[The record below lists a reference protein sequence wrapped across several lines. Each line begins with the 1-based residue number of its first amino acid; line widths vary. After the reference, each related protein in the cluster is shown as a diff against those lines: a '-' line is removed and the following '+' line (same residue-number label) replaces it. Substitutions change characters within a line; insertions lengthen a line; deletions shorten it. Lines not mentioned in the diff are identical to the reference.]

1 MRSFRPQFTALLLCC
16 SLGALAAGPPVH
28 AAPSRMPINDTPLM
42 GNPGPRFVAPAIFSA
57 WNGGPTSLPYNVG
70 STSQSLVSHA
80 LSIAGVQQVMSEFD
94 ARGFLRRPD
103 GDAGFTGV
111 GRSTVI
117 VSYQRPGVPIE
128 EEQPFVYVSSFAIYR
143 RDWNGFIPVTMV
155 MGASA
160 ADSAGWPVVR
170 PDPNMPPIGLVSIV
184 DRSFHDGELGQQAI
198 GDAYKAAYSI
208 QPWMYD
214 LGSPVGVRFLH
225 TEIRTASAEANW
237 WWGYGEAVTVGALT
251 GGTSGGLWGAVR
263 GGVPGMGSG
272 ALWGAFSG
280 CSMAA
285 VRYQLE
291 NPYPW

>member
-1 MRSFRPQFTALLLCC
+1 MRSFRPRFIALLLCA
-16 SLGALAAGPPVH
+16 LGALAAGPPAH
-28 AAPSRMPINDTPLM
+28 AAPSRVEVTYSPPLSY
-42 GNPGPRFVAPAIFSA
+42 PGPNIVLPALTST
-57 WNGGPTSLPYNVG
+57 WNGGPTSLPYNSG
-70 STSQSLVSHA
+70 ATSEQLVSHA
-80 LSIAGVQQVMSEFD
+80 LSIAGVQQVMD
-94 ARGFLRRPD
+94 ALSAQGFLRRPD

-117 VSYQRPGVPIE
+117 VSFQRPGVPIE

-184 DRSFHDGELGQQAI
+184 DQSFHDSELGEQAI

-208 QPWMYD
+208 QPWVYD
-214 LGSPVGVRFLH
+214 AGSPTGVRFLH
-225 TEIRTASAEANW
+225 TETRTTSAEANW
-237 WWGYGEAVTVGALT
+237 WWDYGEAVTMGAIN
-251 GGTSGGLWGAVR
+251 GSAWGGLWGASR

-280 CSMAA
+280 ASTAA
-285 VRYQLE
+285 IRYQLE